1 MPQECVINVNTLTPG
16 LSIYPYYSTTIGILT
31 GGVYSFSGYI
41 EDVRLY
47 DYALSRDE
55 VYTVYY
61 SNADRNHEIV
71 EVSCNKS
78 DSNIWVLSGTN
89 IELTQITGS
98 QSNIIADIG
107 EYINS
112 DFDIANDL
120 HPIILGYST
129 TSNVTTPESIS
140 ITDIRRRGGGLPTIY
155 DVDELSDDKLRN
167 YFDVAKYDG
176 YDFDLSNMVTINIAA
191 YVKDNLITQVS
202 KFDPYAQRQ
211 LRLDPLFN
219 IEAYVES
226 YIESRVKKYIP
237 ASCYFNIEYV

>member
-1 MPQECVINVNTLTPG
+1 MSLV
-16 LSIYPYYSTTIGILT
+16 
-31 GGVYSFSGYI
+31 SGYPTRI
-41 EDVRLY
+41 GTRYDGALPLSGYVEDVKLF
-47 DYALSRDE
+47 DSELSRDE

-61 SNADRNHEIV
+61 SNADRNHEII
-71 EVSCNKS
+71 EVSCNES
-78 DSNIWVLSGTN
+78 DSNIWVLSETN
-89 IELTQITGS
+89 LEVTQITGS
-98 QSNIIADIG
+98 QSNIIADMG

-129 TSNVTTPESIS
+129 TSNVTTPQSIS
-140 ITDIRRRGGGLPTIY
+140 ITDVRRRGGGLPTIY
-155 DVDELSDDKLRN
+155 DVDELSDDKLRH

-176 YDFDLSNMVTINIAA
+176 YDFDLSNMVTITIST

-211 LRLDPLFN
+211 LRLDPFFN